1 MFMYNTFISELPDT
15 YLEFSNEI
23 NYVFPF
29 IFDTKV
35 LALKS
40 KQKNKKIVHFLEGLY
55 GSVVRDKGVLQP
67 FNNCI

>member
-1 MFMYNTFISELPDT
+1 MFIYNSFIAELPDT
-15 YLEFSNEI
+15 YLEFLNDI
-23 NYVFPF
+23 NHIFPF

-55 GSVVRDKGVLQP
+55 QSVV
-67 FNNCI
+67 